1 MDGWMFFDKLCA
13 IYLKIEPAC
22 KVTINLWIYKKT
34 RKKKK
39 TISILQT
46 GRLSIYSYYSG
57 RACLEIAQIE
67 ISYLS
72 LILTVILTD
81 RKIIPIRNRRRFL
94 NF

>member
-13 IYLKIEPAC
+13 IYLKIEPAY

-34 RKKKK
+34 RKKK

-46 GRLSIYSYYSG
+46 GRLSIYSYYSD
-57 RACLEIAQIE
+57 RAYLEIAQIE